1 MSTDPSTDPSTPPAD
16 TIPVGPDAEAAR
28 QAAGQ
33 RVEAALEQFQAQLR
47 VMPQGMKV
55 DLPNNLLDLATVNAL
70 VTLLFDQGIITKAD
84 FVTAKLN
91 AYGELVEGAVE
102 QAKELKTQMTGL
114 IVPNGQPLPKITDV
128 PLPGDNVRE
137 R

>member
-1 MSTDPSTDPSTPPAD
+1 MSTEPSESTPEIDPDVIPA
-16 TIPVGPDAEAAR
+16 TPEAQAAR
-28 QAAGQ
+28 ETAGA

-70 VTLLFDQGIITKAD
+70 VTLLFEQGIITKAD

-114 IVPNGQPLPKITDV
+114 IVPNGKALPKITDV
-128 PLPGDNVRE
+128 PLPGDNVRD